1 MEIATHR
8 YPVPSQSQPE
18 RSSRPAAGGGTP
30 AHGEGAGAMLPTP
43 RQEMDRA
50 VSELQAR
57 KAAWTAVTVAERRAL
72 LSRLRRDF
80 LAVSERWAAASAAAF
95 GLPDT
100 GETSLTGPY
109 FVLRNLRLLDKSL
122 ADVAAGGA
130 PRIAGPVR
138 QRAGG
143 QVVARVFPQDVYD
156 RLFYGGVT
164 AEVWMQPGVT
174 PANLADTQAVAY
186 RHGGNGGSGG
196 QGGQGVALVLGAGNV
211 SSIGPMDAL
220 YKLFVEDRVVL
231 YKAHPVNAYL
241 GPLLLEAF
249 GALAE
254 GGFFR
259 LVYGGAEEG
268 AYLCA
273 HPGVDEIH
281 ITGSD
286 KTYEAI
292 VFGPGEEGRQRKARN
307 APLLAKPI
315 SAELGNVSPVIVV
328 PVPGAGGALGSYRP
342 ADLAYQAEN
351 LVTMLTNNAGFNCNA
366 TRVVIQHAGSP
377 DRERLL
383 AAVRAQLARLPPRR
397 AYYPGAADRW
407 HAFVAAHP
415 EAETFGTEAGK
426 AGEAGDVLPWTLI
439 PKLDPDA
446 RGDVCYTTEA
456 FCGLF
461 AETAIAA
468 GSIAEYLERA
478 VAFAN
483 DSLWGTLN
491 VTLVVPPQAA
501 ADPAAGPAVERAIA
515 DLRYGTVSVN
525 HWAAI
530 GYGLVVTPWGAF
542 PGHTAQDIQSGT
554 GVVHNTLMFSRVQK
568 SVVRAPFHAHPKPAW
583 FATHR
588 TASRLTPKLVRF
600 EAEPSPAKL
609 PGIFSLALRG

>member
-8 YPVPSQSQPE
+8 HPVPPQPPQ
-18 RSSRPAAGGGTP
+18 PAASS
-30 AHGEGAGAMLPTP
+30 AGAATS
-43 RQEMDRA
+43 RQEMDQA
-50 VSELQAR
+50 VAELQAR
-57 KAAWTAVTVAERRAL
+57 KAAWPAVGAAARRVL
-72 LSRLRRDF
+72 LDRLRRDF
-80 LAVSERWAAASAAAF
+80 LTVAERWAAASATAF

-109 FVLRNLRLLDKSL
+109 FVLRNLRLLDESL
-122 ADVAAGGA
+122 AAIAAGGV
-130 PRIAGPVR
+130 PRIPGPVR
-138 QRAGG
+138 QRADG
-143 QVVARVFPQDVYD
+143 QVIARVFPHDVYD

-164 AEVWMQPGVT
+164 AEVWMDPEVAPGD
-174 PANLADTQAVAY
+174 LASTQAVAY
-186 RHGGNGGSGG
+186 HRLDGG
-196 QGGQGVALVLGAGNV
+196 GVALVLGAGNV

-220 YKLFVEDRVVL
+220 YKLFVENRVVL

-241 GPLLLEAF
+241 GPLLAEAF
-249 GALAE
+249 RALAE

-292 VFGPGEEGRQRKARN
+292 VFGPGEEGRRRRERN

-328 PVPGAGGALGSYRP
+328 PSPGGLRP
-342 ADLAYQAEN
+342 GDLAYQAEN

-366 TRVVIQHAGSP
+366 ARVIVQHAASP
-377 DRERLL
+377 DREPLL
-383 AAVRAQLARLPPRR
+383 AAVRALLARVPPRR
-397 AYYPGAADRW
+397 AYYPGAADRQR
-407 HAFVAAHP
+407 AFVAAHP
-415 EAETFGTEAGK
+415 EAERFGAQAGSQ
-426 AGEAGDVLPWTLI
+426 GDPGDTILPWTLI
-439 PKLDPDA
+439 PGLDPAA
-446 RGDVCYTTEA
+446 RGDICYTTEA
-456 FCGLF
+456 FCGVF
-461 AETAIAA
+461 GETALAAA
-468 GSIAEYLERA
+468 GPVEYLERA

-491 VTLVVPPQAA
+491 VTLVVPPAA
-501 ADPAAGPAVERAIA
+501 IADPAVAAAVERAIA
-515 DLRYGTVSVN
+515 GLRYGTVAVN

-530 GYGLVVTPWGAF
+530 GYGLVITSWGAY
-542 PGHTAQDIQSGT
+542 PGHTPRDIQSGT

-568 SVVRAPFHAHPKPAW
+568 SVVRAPFHARPKPAW

-588 TASRLTPKLVRF
+588 TAARLTPRLVRF
-600 EAEPSPAKL
+600 EAAPSLAKL

>member
-1 MEIATHR
+1 
-8 YPVPSQSQPE
+8 
-18 RSSRPAAGGGTP
+18 
-30 AHGEGAGAMLPTP
+30 
-43 RQEMDRA
+43 MDRA
-50 VSELQAR
+50 VAELQAR
-57 KAAWTAVTVAERRAL
+57 KAAWPEVGPAQRRAL
-72 LSRLRRDF
+72 LGRLRRDF

-109 FVLRNLRLLDKSL
+109 FVLRDLRLLDKAL
-122 ADVAAGGA
+122 AGIESGGA
-130 PRIAGPVR
+130 PRIPGPVR

-143 QVVARVFPQDVYD
+143 QTVARVFPQDVYD

-174 PANLADTQAVAY
+174 PADLAATQAVAY
-186 RHGGNGGSGG
+186 RRQDGG
-196 QGGQGVALVLGAGNV
+196 GVALVLGAGNV

-220 YKLFVEDRVVL
+220 YKLFVENRVVL

-241 GPLLLEAF
+241 GPLLLEGF
-249 GALAE
+249 RALAE

-259 LVYGGAEEG
+259 LVHGGAEEG
-268 AYLCA
+268 AYLCS

-292 VFGPGEEGRQRKARN
+292 VFGPGEEGRRRRERH

-328 PVPGAGGALGSYRP
+328 PVPSPGGAGGAARTGDALGRYRD
-342 ADLAYQAEN
+342 ADLAYHAEN
-351 LVTMLTNNAGFNCNA
+351 LVTMVTNNAGFNCNA
-366 TRVVIQHAGSP
+366 TRVVIQHAASP

-383 AAVRAQLARLPPRR
+383 DALRRRLAQVPPRR
-397 AYYPGAADRW
+397 AYYPGAADRYR
-407 HAFVAAHP
+407 AFVAAHP
-415 EAETFGTEAGK
+415 EAERFGQA
-426 AGEAGDVLPWTLI
+426 AGEAGDGRLPWTLI
-439 PKLDPDA
+439 PHLDPAA
-446 RGDVCYTTEA
+446 RGDICYTTEA

-468 GSIAEYLERA
+468 GGIPEYLERA

-491 VTLVVPPQAA
+491 ATLIVPPAA
-501 ADPAAGPAVERAIA
+501 LADPDVAAAVERAIA

-530 GYGLVVTPWGAF
+530 GYGLVVTPWGAY

-554 GVVHNTLMFSRVQK
+554 GVVHNTLMFSQVQK
-568 SVVRAPFHAHPKPAW
+568 SVVRAPFHARPKPAW
-583 FATHR
+583 FANHR
-588 TASRLTPKLVRF
+588 TAARLTPRLVRF
-600 EAEPSPAKL
+600 EADPSPAKL

>member
-1 MEIATHR
+1 MERATDR
-8 YPVPSQSQPE
+8 YPVRPPRPPS
-18 RSSRPAAGGGTP
+18 PAVTGTP
-30 AHGEGAGAMLPTP
+30 PHADGASAYPPTRRP
-43 RQEMDRA
+43 ELDRA
-50 VSELQAR
+50 VAELQAR
-57 KAAWTAVTVAERRAL
+57 KAAWTGVGVAERRRLIA
-72 LSRLRRDF
+72 RLRRE
-80 LAVSERWAAASAAAF
+80 AH
-95 GLPDT
+95 
-100 GETSLTGPY
+100 
-109 FVLRNLRLLDKSL
+109 
-122 ADVAAGGA
+122 GA

-138 QRAGG
+138 QRPDG
-143 QVVARVFPQDVYD
+143 QVVARVFPQDLYD

-164 AEVWMQPGVT
+164 AEVWMEPGVT
-174 PANLADTQAVAY
+174 PANLAATQAVAY
-186 RHGGNGGSGG
+186 RRQDGG
-196 QGGQGVALVLGAGNV
+196 GVALVLGAGNV

-241 GPLLLEAF
+241 GSLLDAAFAALREA
-249 GALAE
+249 
-254 GGFFR
+254 GFFR
-259 LVYGGAEEG
+259 LVYGGADEG

-292 VFGPGEEGRQRKARN
+292 VFGPGDDGRQRKARN
-307 APLLAKPI
+307 APRLVKPI

-328 PVPGAGGALGSYRP
+328 PAPAAGPRGAAGLGD

-366 TRVVIQHAGSP
+366 TRVIVQHAASP

-383 AAVRAQLARLPPRR
+383 AAMRELLGRLPPRR
-397 AYYPGAADRW
+397 AYYPGAASRYRD
-407 HAFVAAHP
+407 FVAAHP
-415 EAETFGTEAGK
+415 EAESFGGAGGA
-426 AGEAGDVLPWTLI
+426 AGAAGDMGDRLPWTLI
-439 PKLDPDA
+439 PGLDPAA
-446 RGDVCYTTEA
+446 RGDICYTTEA
-456 FCGLF
+456 FCGVF
-461 AETAIAA
+461 AETPIAA
-468 GSIAEYLERA
+468 AGVPEYLERA

-483 DSLWGTLN
+483 NTLWGTLN
-491 VTLVVPPQAA
+491 VTLIVPPSAL
-501 ADPAAGPAVERAIA
+501 ADPAVAAAVERAIA

-554 GVVHNTLMFSRVQK
+554 GIVHNTPMFSRVQK
-568 SVVRAPFHAHPKPAW
+568 SVVRAPFRARPKPAW

-588 TASRLTPKLVRF
+588 TAARLTPRLVRF
-600 EAEPSPAKL
+600 EAAPSPAKL

>member
-1 MEIATHR
+1 MDLATDR
-8 YPVPSQSQPE
+8 YPIPAGV
-18 RSSRPAAGGGTP
+18 RPAAPTGTP
-30 AHGEGAGAMLPTP
+30 VHGEGASALPPTP
-43 RQEMDRA
+43 RQQLDRA
-50 VSELQAR
+50 VAELAAR
-57 KAAWTAVTVAERRAL
+57 KAAWTAVTPAERRVLIGRL
-72 LSRLRRDF
+72 LRDF

-109 FVLRNLRLLDKSL
+109 FVLRNLRLLDRSL
-122 ADVAAGGA
+122 AAIAAGGA
-130 PRIAGPVR
+130 PRIPGPVR
-138 QRAGG
+138 RRPDG
-143 QVVARVFPQDVYD
+143 QVVARVFPEDVYD

-174 PANLADTQAVAY
+174 PADLAATQAVAY
-186 RHGGNGGSGG
+186 RRQDRGGVQDGG
-196 QGGQGVALVLGAGNV
+196 GVALVLGAGNV

-220 YKLFVEDRVVL
+220 YKLFVDNRVVL
-231 YKAHPVNAYL
+231 YKTHPVNAYL
-241 GPLLLEAF
+241 GPLLAEAF
-249 GALAE
+249 RALAE

-259 LVYGGAEEG
+259 IVYGGAEEG

-292 VFGPGEEGRQRKARN
+292 VFGAGEEGRQRRARN
-307 APLLAKPI
+307 APLLHKPI

-328 PVPGAGGALGSYRP
+328 PAPGGYGNS
-342 ADLAYQAEN
+342 DLAYHAEN
-351 LVTMLTNNAGFNCNA
+351 LVTMVTNNAGFNCNA
-366 TRVVIQHAGSP
+366 ARVIVQHAGSA

-383 AAVRAQLARLPPRR
+383 AAVRALLAQVPPRR
-397 AYYPGAADRW
+397 AYYPGASERY

-415 EAETFGTEAGK
+415 EAERVGAET
-426 AGEAGDVLPWTLI
+426 GDQLPWTLI
-439 PKLDPDA
+439 GKLDAGA
-446 RGDVCYTTEA
+446 RGDICWTTEA

-468 GSIAEYLERA
+468 GSVAEYLERA

-483 DSLWGTLN
+483 DTLWGTLN
-491 VTLVVPPQAA
+491 ATLIVPPAA
-501 ADPAAGPAVERAIA
+501 LADPATAEAVERAIA

-530 GYGLVVTPWGAF
+530 GYGLVVTPWGAY

-568 SVVRAPFHAHPKPAW
+568 SVVRAPFHARPKPVW

-588 TASRLTPKLVRF
+588 TAARLTPRLVRF
-600 EAEPSPAKL
+600 EAAPSPAKL